1 MSMWRDPGN
10 TKKDG
15 LPAVPEPPAAAD
27 GRLFGAETG
36 ATPPGDAASATA
48 PVQPIASGAPT
59 STAKESLIAADISI
73 EGKIE
78 GAGHVR
84 LAGRFKGDVNVKGDL
99 TIERGAKLNGGVR
112 ANKVII
118 AGELEGN
125 IESASQVELQTSGL
139 LVGDV
144 KAGSLTVAAG
154 ARMRGQ
160 ADFGW
165 GEDGA
170 KPAKSPGKA
179 ATDGDA
185 GST

>member
-1 MSMWRDPGN
+1 M
-10 TKKDG
+10 
-15 LPAVPEPPAAAD
+15 
-27 GRLFGAETG
+27 
-36 ATPPGDAASATA
+36 
-48 PVQPIASGAPT
+48 
-59 STAKESLIAADISI
+59 
-73 EGKIE
+73 
-78 GAGHVR
+78 R

-125 IESASQVELQTSGL
+125 IESAAQVELQTSGV

-144 KAGSLTVAAG
+144 KAGSLTVASG

-165 GEDGA
+165 GEDTGSKPPA
-170 KPAKSPGKA
+170 KPVVA
-179 ATDGDA
+179 AGDSDA
-185 GST
+185 T

>member
-1 MSMWRDPGN
+1 MSMWRDQGSN
-10 TKKDG
+10 KKESVPAASEVAVAEG
-15 LPAVPEPPAAAD
+15 RVFTAEASAVPP
-27 GRLFGAETG
+27 
-36 ATPPGDAASATA
+36 A
-48 PVQPIASGAPT
+48 PVAGSPSVTPT
-59 STAKESLIAADISI
+59 TGTPQRHSESKESLIAADISI

-125 IESASQVELQTSGL
+125 IESAAQVELQSSGV

-144 KAGSLTVAAG
+144 KAGTLTVAAG

-165 GEDGA
+165 GDDGSKSA
-170 KPAKSPGKA
+170 TASKPAVSADSKA
-179 ATDGDA
+179 T
-185 GST
+185 

>member
-1 MSMWRDPGN
+1 M
-10 TKKDG
+10 
-15 LPAVPEPPAAAD
+15 
-27 GRLFGAETG
+27 
-36 ATPPGDAASATA
+36 
-48 PVQPIASGAPT
+48 
-59 STAKESLIAADISI
+59 
-73 EGKIE
+73 
-78 GAGHVR
+78 R

-125 IESASQVELQTSGL
+125 IESAVQVELQTSGV

-144 KAGSLTVAAG
+144 KAGSLTVASG

-165 GEDGA
+165 GEDTGKPVVAA
-170 KPAKSPGKA
+170 KPVVSGDSD
-179 ATDGDA
+179 AT
-185 GST
+185 

>member
-1 MSMWRDPGN
+1 MSMWRDQGPN
-10 TKKDG
+10 KKDG
-15 LPAVPEPPAAAD
+15 VPVTPEVAAAD
-27 GRLFGAETG
+27 GRLFTAEASPAQPVPA
-36 ATPPGDAASATA
+36 ATPSVVPAA
-48 PVQPIASGAPT
+48 APT
-59 STAKESLIAADISI
+59 QRHSEAKESLIAADISI

-125 IESASQVELQTSGL
+125 IESAAQVELQTSGV

-144 KAGSLTVAAG
+144 KAGSLTVASG

-165 GEDGA
+165 GDDGG
-170 KPAKSPGKA
+170 KPVTTSKPVVSGDSD
-179 ATDGDA
+179 AT
-185 GST
+185 

>member
-1 MSMWRDPGN
+1 MSMWRDQGPN
-10 TKKDG
+10 KKDG
-15 LPAVPEPPAAAD
+15 VPATPEVPAAD
-27 GRLFGAETG
+27 GRLFTAEASPAPPVPT
-36 ATPPGDAASATA
+36 AAPSSVTPTAAA
-48 PVQPIASGAPT
+48 PQRHSE
-59 STAKESLIAADISI
+59 AKESLIAADISI

-125 IESASQVELQTSGL
+125 IESAAQVELQTSGV

-144 KAGSLTVAAG
+144 KAGSLTVASG

-165 GEDGA
+165 GDEGG
-170 KPAKSPGKA
+170 KPATASKPVVSGDSD
-179 ATDGDA
+179 AT
-185 GST
+185 